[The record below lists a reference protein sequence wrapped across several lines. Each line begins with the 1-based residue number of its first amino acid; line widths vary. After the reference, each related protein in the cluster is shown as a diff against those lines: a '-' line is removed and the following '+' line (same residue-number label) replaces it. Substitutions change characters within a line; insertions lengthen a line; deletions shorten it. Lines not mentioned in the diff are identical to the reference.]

1 MERANREQSAT
12 SQLSADEREGG
23 DVDAAVDNC
32 AGALGRIV
40 TAMCHAWSAG
50 GGSLPAEASRVF
62 TRSLDALVV
71 RGGLPLRDDLGEGPP
86 VAAAL
91 ADAVAL
97 AAAPA
102 DVVAH
107 VAQRHNA
114 IMSAW
119 AASLLADAG
128 TSNPS
133 VAAELAAMQSL
144 YASASALAAQNNTP
158 WVLES
163 DIAPRAARLR
173 IERAMRLKS
182 VVARGVASMGAAAA
196 TAAASSLDEASRMAV
211 QSACA

>member
-128 TSNPS
+128 TL
-133 VAAELAAMQSL
+133 AELLHPGLEVARLARQEL
-144 YASASALAAQNNTP
+144 FAAQVGNVEETSGF
-158 WVLES
+158 LKT
-163 DIAPRAARLR
+163 DRATVAQARRLR
-173 IERAMRLKS
+173 AGC
-182 VVARGVASMGAAAA
+182 RGRWRRGGPRNPAPADGS
-196 TAAASSLDEASRMAV
+196 
-211 QSACA
+211 